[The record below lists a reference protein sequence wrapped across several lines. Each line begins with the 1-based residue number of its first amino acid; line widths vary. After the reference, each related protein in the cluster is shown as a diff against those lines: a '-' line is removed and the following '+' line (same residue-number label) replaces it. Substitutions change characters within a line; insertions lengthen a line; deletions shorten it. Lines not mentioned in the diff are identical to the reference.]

1 MKLSPSAPPGTHLIT
16 GYAPGAVRLA
26 ERELTQAALVTADT
40 IADWP
45 GASLD
50 TLNEATLAPLFAL
63 GPELVLLATGLR
75 QRFPPPAVLG
85 FFFARGIGCEVMAT
99 DAACRTYNVL
109 VAEDRRVAL
118 ALLFD

>member
-1 MKLSPSAPPGTHLIT
+1 MKLTPSAPPGANLVT
-16 GYAPGAVRLA
+16 GYAPGEVRLA
-26 ERELTQAALVTADT
+26 ERRLTQAAIVTADT

-45 GASLD
+45 GATLATLD
-50 TLNEATLAPLFAL
+50 QAALAPLLAL
-63 GPELVLLATGLR
+63 EPALVLLATGTH

-85 FFFARGIGCEVMAT
+85 VLYGRGIGCEVMAT

-109 VAEDRRVAL
+109 IAEDRRVAL

>member
-1 MKLSPSAPPGTHLIT
+1 MKLSPSALPGTHLVT
-16 GYAPGAVRLA
+16 GYAAGEVRLA
-26 ERELTQAALVTADT
+26 ERRLTAAALVTADT

-45 GASLD
+45 GTTLA

-63 GPELVLLATGLR
+63 APELVLLATGVT

-85 FFFARGIGCEVMAT
+85 LFLGRGIGCEVMAT

-118 ALLFD
+118 ALLFA